1 MTSIDNQCV
10 GQPTSCSESD
20 EPITAHDEV
29 DGDADAPDG
38 DVDSPT
44 HVQCE
49 SIIATCTCS
58 CCTNVEVAYQPT
70 DLSQSRS
77 QGSSSARYI
86 QTSWYSKHKW
96 ISVCISAYKIFC
108 QVCRSANRQGLLTSQ
123 SPFVRDGFSNWK
135 KALNR
140 FKDHERSAT
149 HREAVSKLQARSQA
163 VNLGAMISKQYEA
176 DKRNNRAMLM
186 KLLRCI
192 HYLARQGLAFRGH
205 HEDSV
210 AFEGNF
216 YQLLLLQAT
225 DSPQFSTWI
234 KRRDY
239 ISPTIVNKII
249 TLCGNTV
256 LRQLLKDIRAAKY
269 FSVIADEAT
278 DISHNEQICIAIRWV
293 DRSYEVH
300 EAAIGL
306 VQLPDTKALTLFSVI
321 KDCFLRCTLPIT
333 SCIGQAYD
341 GASNMSGVRNGVQ
354 ALMKQECDSCLYV
367 HCFAHS
373 LNLCIQDVVKKCEL
387 LSNCIEFIMQLVQ
400 LIRFSPKRLSLFQSI
415 QQQCSFGDDSSS
427 VPSSLRPLCPTRWTV
442 RHSAIEGVLKN
453 YRALMSCLQCVEEGR
468 DEYAAKARGLLSQME
483 SFELYFSLKLSY
495 TVFAA
500 AEQLSINLQAKDTTV
515 GEGLLGARLL
525 RSHLS
530 TLRSDDKFTVF
541 YDDILKSSQGL
552 TDEPI
557 LPRYRKLPRRLDDG
571 SQPHRFTSPK
581 DRYRHAYFE
590 ALEQTCGEI
599 ERRFDQSDLS
609 VVLKMESLLLNSA
622 NGQHTLEPELHQIL
636 EKHGVDIDRLKMQIA
651 MLSDTIKTA
660 FDGTVKT
667 VTNVRTIADALNQSS
682 VVRGMLSEVDKLVQA
697 YFTFPVT
704 SATAERSFSSL
715 RRIKTFLRSSMTA
728 QRLNNLF
735 LLYVQK
741 SITDLLDLEAV
752 ARDFA
757 SVNIRRINYFGHF

>member
-1 MTSIDNQCV
+1 MCT
-10 GQPTSCSESD
+10 GKPTSGSETD
-20 EPITAHDEV
+20 EPITAPACGEF
-29 DGDADAPDG
+29 DGDHDRPARDQC
-38 DVDSPT
+38 DS
-44 HVQCE
+44 E
-49 SIIATCTCS
+49 SITDTCTCS
-58 CCTNVEVAYQPT
+58 GCTNLDVAYQPT
-70 DLSQSRS
+70 DLSQSKS
-77 QGSSSARYI
+77 QGGSSARYI

-96 ISVCISAYKIFC
+96 ISVCTSSYRIFC
-108 QVCRSANRQGLLTSQ
+108 QVCRSADRQGLLTSQ
-123 SPFVRDGFSNWK
+123 SPFVRDGFFNWK

-140 FKDHERSAT
+140 FKDHERSTA
-149 HREAVSKLQARSQA
+149 HREAVSKLQARSQG
-163 VNLGAMISKQYEA
+163 VNVGAMISKQYEA
-176 DKRNNRAMLM
+176 EKRNNRAMLM
-186 KLLRCI
+186 KLLHCI
-192 HYLARQGLAFRGH
+192 RYLARQGLAFRGH

-210 AFEGNF
+210 AFEGNL

-225 DSPQFSTWI
+225 DSPQFSAWI

-239 ISPTIVNKII
+239 ISPAIVNEII

-256 LRQLLKDIRAAKY
+256 LRHLLEDIRAAEY

-321 KDCFLRCTLPIT
+321 KDCLLRCTLPIT

-354 ALMKQECDSCLYV
+354 ALMKRESESCLYV

-373 LNLCIQDVVKKCEL
+373 LNLCIQDVVRKCEL

-415 QQQCSFGDDSSS
+415 QQQCSFGDDSAS
-427 VPSSLRPLCPTRWTV
+427 VPSTLRPLCPTRWTV

-453 YRALMSCLQCVEEGR
+453 YTALITCLQCVEEGR
-468 DEYAAKARGLLSQME
+468 DEYAAKARGLLIQME

-500 AEQLSINLQAKDTTV
+500 AEQLSINLQCKDTTV
-515 GEGLLGARLL
+515 GEGLKGARLL
-525 RSHLS
+525 RSHLLS
-530 TLRSDDKFTVF
+530 LRSDEKFSVF
-541 YDDILKSSQGL
+541 YDDVLRSSQGL

-557 LPRYRKLPRRLDDG
+557 LPRYRKIPRRLDDG
-571 SQPHRFTSPK
+571 SQPHRFASPK

-590 ALEQTCGEI
+590 ALDQTCGEI

-609 VVLKMESLLLNSA
+609 LVLKIESLLLNSA
-622 NGQHTLEPELHQIL
+622 NGQHTFTPELHRIL
-636 EKHGVDIDRLKMQIA
+636 AKYSIDIDRLKMQTA
-651 MLSDTIKTA
+651 MLSDAIKTA
-660 FDGTVKT
+660 FDGSVKT
-667 VTNVRTIADALNQSS
+667 VTNVRTIADALKQSS
-682 VVRGMLSEVDKLVQA
+682 VVRGMLNEVDKLVQA

-735 LLYVQK
+735 LLYVHK
-741 SITDLLDLEAV
+741 SMTDSLDLEAI
-752 ARDFA
+752 ARDFTT
-757 SVNIRRINYFGHF
+757 VNTRRINYFGHF